1 MATKTQ
7 ALIFLFSLFTIS
19 CSFTKPCHADCVSK
33 EGIAVFWGQRSE
45 SEELTLRE
53 ACATGNYKIIL
64 LDYLIV
70 YEDGSDPDL
79 NLASHCGW
87 AEKPCTILESQI
99 KYCQSQGI
107 KVVISIGEDRSS
119 SATRTRT
126 PLRSEEAAKKLAAY
140 LWNNYLSSQSGPL
153 GAVALDGVSIFEV
166 SEGKI
171 LYWDEILEAINDYST
186 AGRKIY
192 LGASPQCADV
202 NLGPAIRTNL
212 VDYAFVEFYY
222 DPGCSYDSTNKD
234 PKNLLE
240 SWNTWIS
247 KEGLTDKQVFL
258 GLPASKEVTG
268 GSGFI
273 EPEALKKDVL
283 PVVKQASNYG
293 GVLLFDRTA
302 DISSGYSDAIKN
314 YVPTDCRC
322 VCDDSFPF
330 YNQALV
336 L

>member
-1 MATKTQ
+1 MANKTQ
-7 ALIFLFSLFTIS
+7 ALIFLFSPFTIS

-45 SEELTLRE
+45 SQELTLRQ

-64 LDYLIV
+64 LGYLLV
-70 YEDGSDPDL
+70 YEDGSDPVL
-79 NLASHCGW
+79 NLADHCGW
-87 AEKPCTILESQI
+87 AEKSCTILESQI

-107 KVVISIGEDRSS
+107 KVLISLWEARSS
-119 SATRTRT
+119 PASRTRT

-140 LWNNYLSSQSGPL
+140 LSNNYLSGKSGPL
-153 GAVALDGVSIFEV
+153 GAVALDGVNIY
-166 SEGKI
+166 KI
-171 LYWDEILEAINDYST
+171 SQGILHWDEIVKAINDYPT

-192 LGASPQCADV
+192 LGATPQCVDLNFGAV
-202 NLGPAIRTNL
+202 IRTKL
-212 VDYAFVEFYY
+212 IDYAFIQFYY
-222 DPGCSYDSTNKD
+222 DPGCSYDSNNKD
-234 PKNLLE
+234 AKNLFE
-240 SWNTWIS
+240 SWNQWIS
-247 KEGLTDKQVFL
+247 KEDLTDKQVFL
-258 GLPASKEVTG
+258 GLPASKEITS

-283 PVVKQASNYG
+283 PVLQQASNYG
-293 GVLLFDRTA
+293 GALLFDRA
-302 DISSGYSDAIKN
+302 VDIRSGYSGAIKN

-322 VCDDSFPF
+322 FCDDSFPF